1 LAGWQSWG
9 IDLLPRLI
17 GMFSFAVLDIEKSVL
32 VLVRD
37 PFGIKPLYY
46 ARSSQGLV
54 FASEI
59 APLLDFP
66 GVSRKANAETSYE
79 FLAGGMGDHSDKT
92 FYRDVFQL
100 PAAHYLAIECHSPA
114 TAEPARY
121 WELRRGTAAHRSP
134 EEASGRFRKLFE
146 ESIRYHLRSEVPV
159 GVSLSGG
166 TDSSSITAMARAVQ
180 GPEAPL
186 QTFSY
191 VADDPKLS
199 EQRWCTIVAQ
209 AALTQQ
215 HWIRIRAEELRED
228 FQQLVRVQEQPFG
241 SPTIY
246 AQYRV
251 YRCAHEAGVKV
262 ILSGQGSDQYLGYI
276 RHASVRL
283 ASLIRSGRWAT
294 AFGLLRH
301 WGRLPTREAL
311 SLRTVA
317 RQLLPRSLLTAARQ
331 WRPAVPLGMNVEWFR
346 SRGFYSSNRN
356 HLVGYRSLHE
366 LLKENVLRTLPSL
379 LRFEDRNAMAF
390 SVENRVPFIT
400 TNLLDF
406 VFSLPEEEIIS
417 NEGQSK
423 AVLHRA
429 MRGVVPAEILERR
442 DKIGFAMP
450 LFKINHESA
459 SWLRTALNGVAE
471 IPALRASDVHRHL
484 SLTLSGRLSDTNSLR
499 LLWRWLSFI
508 SWAREFNV
516 RFD

>member
-1 LAGWQSWG
+1 
-9 IDLLPRLI
+9 
-17 GMFSFAVLDIEKSVL
+17 M
-32 VLVRD
+32 
-37 PFGIKPLYY
+37 
-46 ARSSQGLV
+46 
-54 FASEI
+54 
-59 APLLDFP
+59 
-66 GVSRKANAETSYE
+66 
-79 FLAGGMGDHSDKT
+79 
-92 FYRDVFQL
+92 
-100 PAAHYLAIECHSPA
+100 
-114 TAEPARY
+114 
-121 WELRRGTAAHRSP
+121 
-134 EEASGRFRKLFE
+134 
-146 ESIRYHLRSEVPV
+146 
-159 GVSLSGG
+159 
-166 TDSSSITAMARAVQ
+166 
-180 GPEAPL
+180 PL

-199 EQRWCTIVAQ
+199 EERWCIIVAQ
-209 AALTQQ
+209 ATRARQ
-215 HWIRIRAEELRED
+215 HWVRVRTDELRED

-251 YRCAHEAGVKV
+251 YRCAQEAGVKV

-283 ASLIRSGRWAT
+283 ASLIRSGSWAA

-301 WGRLPTREAL
+301 SGRLLTREAL

-317 RQLLPRSLLTAARQ
+317 GQLLPRPLLTAARQ
-331 WRPAVPLGMNVEWFR
+331 WRTAEPVGTNVEWFR
-346 SRGFYSSNRN
+346 SRGFCSPNRN
-356 HLVGYRSLHE
+356 HLVGYRSLHD
-366 LLKENVLRTLPSL
+366 LLKESVFRTLPSL

-390 SVENRVPFIT
+390 SVENRVPFMT
-400 TNLLDF
+400 TKLLDF

-450 LFKINHESA
+450 LFKISHESA
-459 SWLRTALNGVAE
+459 PWLRTVLSGVAD
-471 IPALRASDVHRHL
+471 IPMLRASELHRHL